1 MNVQSRQPL
10 ALQAA
15 IVVFAAITSAV
26 LLTAPAIATR
36 FAVELGLNPEQIGNL
51 FSIELGAMSLAT
63 LPSFWWLKRVDC
75 RRAALIAALLFIAG
89 NLASAAAASYLP
101 LAALRF
107 VTALAGGSLMVLCMS
122 CAATLPNPSRAY
134 GFWVLGQLVLG
145 AIGLSLLPRLFEAH
159 GLGVGYLLLT
169 SLTLLGLPL
178 VRAFP
183 AAHRAPERRARSG
196 SASRWKV
203 AAAILGLLG
212 FYVAL
217 SAVWTFIG
225 AIGAQAGLSAQ
236 ASGDILA
243 IATLMGIA
251 GAGCAT
257 LIGERLPR
265 TPLLCSGFGLMV
277 AATLLLLDQPQLARF
292 AVAVLLFKF
301 TWTYVLPFILA
312 SLVDLDE
319 SGRLM
324 SLSNLVIG
332 SGLALGPA
340 MAGRLLGDS
349 GDFRSLLLVAGALT
363 TLSLLATLG
372 SRLRPASSTPPNP
385 CKPRKN
391 PP

>member
-36 FAVELGLNPEQIGNL
+36 FAVELGLNPERIGNL

-159 GLGVGYLLLT
+159 GLGVGYLLLA

-372 SRLRPASSTPPNP
+372 SRLRPASLNTAQSL
-385 CKPRKN
+385 
-391 PP
+391 

>member
-1 MNVQSRQPL
+1 MTTATHRPL

-26 LLTAPAIATR
+26 LLTAPAIATQL
-36 FAVELGLNPEQIGNL
+36 AVELGLSPAQIGYL

-63 LPSFWWLKRVDC
+63 LPSFWWLKRVDW
-75 RRAALIAALLFIAG
+75 RRAALAAALLFIAG
-89 NLASAAAASYLP
+89 NLASAATVSYQA

-107 VTALAGGSLMVLCMS
+107 VTALAGGSLMVLCLS

-159 GLGVGYLLLT
+159 GLAAVYLLLAG
-169 SLTLLGLPL
+169 LILLGLPL
-178 VRAFP
+178 VRAF
-183 AAHRAPERRARSG
+183 APGHQASERRIRST
-196 SASRWKV
+196 SPARWKV
-203 AAAILGLLG
+203 AAAIFGLLG

-225 AIGAQAGLSAQ
+225 AIGGQAGLSAQ

-257 LIGERLPR
+257 LIGDRWPHG
-265 TPLLCSGFGLMV
+265 PLLCSGFGLMV
-277 AATLLLLDQPQLARF
+277 AAILLLLGQPQLARF

-312 SLVDLDE
+312 SLVELDE

-349 GDFRSLLLVAGALT
+349 GDFRSLLLAAGTLT
-363 TLSLLATLG
+363 TLSLLATLA
-372 SRLRPASSTPPNP
+372 SRLRPASLTTAQSL
-385 CKPRKN
+385 
-391 PP
+391 

>member
-1 MNVQSRQPL
+1 MTFQSRQPL

-36 FAVELGLNPEQIGNL
+36 LAVELGLTPEQIGNL

-89 NLASAAAASYLP
+89 NLASAATASYLP

-107 VTALAGGSLMVLCMS
+107 VTALAGGSLMVLCLS

-145 AIGLSLLPRLFEAH
+145 AIGLSLLPRLFEAY
-159 GLGVGYLLLT
+159 GMGVVYLLLAA
-169 SLTLLGLPL
+169 LTVLGLPL

-183 AAHRAPERRARSG
+183 AAHRAPERPARNG

-203 AAAILGLLG
+203 AAAVLGLLG

-225 AIGAQAGLSAQ
+225 AIGAQAGLNAQ

-312 SLVDLDE
+312 SLVELDE

-349 GDFRSLLLVAGALT
+349 GDFHSLLLAAGTLT

-372 SRLRPASSTPPNP
+372 SRLRPASLTTAQSL
-385 CKPRKN
+385 
-391 PP
+391 

>member
-1 MNVQSRQPL
+1 MTFQSRQPL

-15 IVVFAAITSAV
+15 IVVFAAITSVV

-36 FAVELGLNPEQIGNL
+36 LAVELGLNPEQIGNL

-89 NLASAAAASYLP
+89 NLASAATASYLP

-107 VTALAGGSLMVLCMS
+107 VTALAGGSLMVLCLS

-145 AIGLSLLPRLFEAH
+145 AIGLSLLPRLFEAY
-159 GLGVGYLLLT
+159 GLGVVYLLLAT
-169 SLTLLGLPL
+169 LTLLSLPL

-183 AAHRAPERRARSG
+183 AAHRATERPARSG
-196 SASRWKV
+196 SASHWKV

-225 AIGAQAGLSAQ
+225 AIGAQAGLNAQ

-312 SLVDLDE
+312 SLVELDE

-340 MAGRLLGDS
+340 MAGHLLGDS
-349 GDFRSLLLVAGALT
+349 GDFRSLLLAAGTLT

-372 SRLRPASSTPPNP
+372 SRLRPASLTTAQSL
-385 CKPRKN
+385 
-391 PP
+391 

>member
-372 SRLRPASSTPPNP
+372 SRLRPASLNTAQSL
-385 CKPRKN
+385 
-391 PP
+391 

>member
-1 MNVQSRQPL
+1 MTFQSRQPL

-36 FAVELGLNPEQIGNL
+36 LAVELGLTPEQIGNL

-89 NLASAAAASYLP
+89 NLASAATASYLP

-107 VTALAGGSLMVLCMS
+107 VTALAGGSLMVLCLS

-145 AIGLSLLPRLFEAH
+145 AIGLSLLPRLFEAY
-159 GLGVGYLLLT
+159 GLGVVYLLLAT
-169 SLTLLGLPL
+169 LTLLGLPL

-183 AAHRAPERRARSG
+183 AAHRAPERPARSG

-225 AIGAQAGLSAQ
+225 AIGAQAGLNAQ

-312 SLVDLDE
+312 SLVELDE

-340 MAGRLLGDS
+340 MAGRLLGDG
-349 GDFRSLLLVAGALT
+349 GDFRSLLLAAGALT

-372 SRLRPASSTPPNP
+372 SRLRPASLTTAQSL
-385 CKPRKN
+385 
-391 PP
+391 

>member
-1 MNVQSRQPL
+1 MTIQSVRPL

-26 LLTAPAIATR
+26 LLTAPAIATQL
-36 FAVELGLNPEQIGNL
+36 AVELGLTPAQIGDL

-63 LPSFWWLKRVDC
+63 LPSFWWLKRVDW
-75 RRAALIAALLFIAG
+75 RRAALLAGLLFIAG
-89 NLASAAAASYLP
+89 NLASAAATDYQA
-101 LAALRF
+101 LAALRC
-107 VTALAGGSLMVLCMS
+107 VTALAGGSLMVLCLT
-122 CAATLPNPSRAY
+122 CAANLPNPSRAY

-145 AIGLSLLPRLFEAH
+145 AIGLSLLPRLFEAY
-159 GLGVGYLLLT
+159 GLGAVYLLLAA
-169 SLTLLGLPL
+169 LMLFGLPL

-183 AAHRAPERRARSG
+183 AAQRAPEQRPAG
-196 SASRWKV
+196 GAVSRWKV
-203 AAAILGLLG
+203 AAAIFGLLG

-257 LIGERLPR
+257 LIGERWPR
-265 TPLLCSGFGLMV
+265 GPLLLTGFGLMA
-277 AATLLLLDQPQLARF
+277 AATLLLLGHPQLARF

-312 SLVDLDE
+312 SLVELDE

-340 MAGRLLGDS
+340 LGGRLIGDG
-349 GDFRSLLLVAGALT
+349 GDFQTLLLGAAALT

-372 SRLRPASSTPPNP
+372 SRLRSPSFNP
-385 CKPRKN
+385 QSPQAKES
-391 PP
+391 

>member
-159 GLGVGYLLLT
+159 GLGVGYLLLA

-183 AAHRAPERRARSG
+183 AAHRAPER
-196 SASRWKV
+196 
-203 AAAILGLLG
+203 
-212 FYVAL
+212 
-217 SAVWTFIG
+217 
-225 AIGAQAGLSAQ
+225 
-236 ASGDILA
+236 
-243 IATLMGIA
+243 
-251 GAGCAT
+251 
-257 LIGERLPR
+257 
-265 TPLLCSGFGLMV
+265 
-277 AATLLLLDQPQLARF
+277 
-292 AVAVLLFKF
+292 
-301 TWTYVLPFILA
+301 
-312 SLVDLDE
+312 
-319 SGRLM
+319 
-324 SLSNLVIG
+324 
-332 SGLALGPA
+332 
-340 MAGRLLGDS
+340 
-349 GDFRSLLLVAGALT
+349 
-363 TLSLLATLG
+363 LSLIHI
-372 SRLRPASSTPPNP
+372 
-385 CKPRKN
+385 
-391 PP
+391 

>member
-1 MNVQSRQPL
+1 MTHHTQGPL

-15 IVVFAAITSAV
+15 IVAFAAITSAV
-26 LLTAPAIATR
+26 LLTAPALATQL
-36 FAVELGLNPEQIGNL
+36 ATELGLNPAQIGDL

-63 LPSFWWLKRVDC
+63 LPSFWWLKRVDW
-75 RRAALIAALLFIAG
+75 RRAALLAGVLFIAG
-89 NLASAAAASYLP
+89 NLASSQAQSFQT
-101 LAALRF
+101 LAALRGM
-107 VTALAGGSLMVLCMS
+107 TALAGGSLMVLCLS
-122 CAATLPNPSRAY
+122 CAAAMPNPSRAY

-159 GLGVGYLLLT
+159 GLAAGYLLLAG
-169 SLTLLGLPL
+169 LMLLALPL

-183 AAHRAPERRARSG
+183 PRFQAPEHRAREG
-196 SASRWKV
+196 SPGRWKV
-203 AAAILGLLG
+203 AAAIIGLLG

-217 SAVWTFIG
+217 SAVWTFVG
-225 AIGAQAGLSAQ
+225 AIAAQAGLSAQ

-257 LIGERLPR
+257 LIGERGPHGL
-265 TPLLCSGFGLMV
+265 LLCSGFGLMV
-277 AATLLLLDQPQLARF
+277 AAILLLLGQPQLVRF
-292 AVAVLLFKF
+292 AAAVLLFKF

-312 SLVDLDE
+312 SLVELDG

-340 MAGRLLGDS
+340 LAGRLISDGN
-349 GDFRSLLLVAGALT
+349 DFQPLLLTASALT

-372 SRLRPASSTPPNP
+372 GRLRPASLMTAQSL
-385 CKPRKN
+385 
-391 PP
+391 

>member
-1 MNVQSRQPL
+1 MTFQSRQPL

-36 FAVELGLNPEQIGNL
+36 LAVELGLNPEQIGNL

-89 NLASAAAASYLP
+89 NLASAATASYLP

-107 VTALAGGSLMVLCMS
+107 VTALAGGSLMVLCLS

-145 AIGLSLLPRLFEAH
+145 AIGLSLLPRLFEAY
-159 GLGVGYLLLT
+159 GLGVVYLLLAT
-169 SLTLLGLPL
+169 LTLLGLPL

-183 AAHRAPERRARSG
+183 AAHRAPERPARSG

-225 AIGAQAGLSAQ
+225 AIGAQAGLNAQ

-277 AATLLLLDQPQLARF
+277 AATLLLLDQPLLARF

-312 SLVDLDE
+312 SLVELDE

-340 MAGRLLGDS
+340 MAGHLLGDS
-349 GDFRSLLLVAGALT
+349 GDFRSLLLAAGTLT

-372 SRLRPASSTPPNP
+372 SRLRPASLTTAQSL
-385 CKPRKN
+385 
-391 PP
+391 

>member
-1 MNVQSRQPL
+1 MTFQSRQPL

-36 FAVELGLNPEQIGNL
+36 LAVELGLNPEQIGNL

-89 NLASAAAASYLP
+89 NLASAATASYLP

-107 VTALAGGSLMVLCMS
+107 VTALAGGSLMVLCLS

-145 AIGLSLLPRLFEAH
+145 AIGLSLLPRLFEAY
-159 GLGVGYLLLT
+159 GLGVGYLLLAA
-169 SLTLLGLPL
+169 LTVLGLPL

-183 AAHRAPERRARSG
+183 TAYRAPERIARRG
-196 SASRWKV
+196 AASRWKV
-203 AAAILGLLG
+203 VAAILGLLG

-225 AIGAQAGLSAQ
+225 AIGAQAGLNAQ

-277 AATLLLLDQPQLARF
+277 AATLLLLDQPHLARF

-312 SLVDLDE
+312 SLVELDE

-332 SGLALGPA
+332 AGLALGPA

-349 GDFRSLLLVAGALT
+349 GDFHSLLLAAGTLT

-372 SRLRPASSTPPNP
+372 SRLRPASLTTAQSL
-385 CKPRKN
+385 
-391 PP
+391 

>member
-159 GLGVGYLLLT
+159 GLGVGYLLLA

-372 SRLRPASSTPPNP
+372 SRLRPASLNTAQSL
-385 CKPRKN
+385 
-391 PP
+391 